1 MTVYKLVT
9 PEFDEHAISVTCAC
23 HSAEH
28 NLQLAYYD
36 DADDWELFVSVHL
49 VSRGLLSRLWT
60 AIRYVFGYRCRY
72 GEWEELLIG
81 TRDAREVIEFL
92 QAYLDKRKQS

>member
-36 DADDWELFVSVHL
+36 DADDWELFASVHL
-49 VSRGLLSRLWT
+49 VSRGLLSRIWT